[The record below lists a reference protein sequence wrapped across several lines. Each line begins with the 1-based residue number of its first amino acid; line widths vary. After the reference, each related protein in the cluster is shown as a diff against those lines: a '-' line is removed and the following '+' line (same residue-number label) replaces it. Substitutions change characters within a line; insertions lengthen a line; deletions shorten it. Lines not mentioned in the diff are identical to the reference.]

1 MVHGGALAGW
11 AVLPALR
18 LSQYPVRHRA
28 SDHDASVHGEART
41 RMETIK
47 DKPAVRLKPSS
58 YQPSKAEMEED
69 IGIDTTP
76 KDLLRAVVCD
86 VRIEYDEN
94 A

>member
-1 MVHGGALAGW
+1 M
-11 AVLPALR
+11 
-18 LSQYPVRHRA
+18 
-28 SDHDASVHGEART
+28 EKT
-41 RMETIK
+41 R

-76 KDLLRAVVCD
+76 ENLLRAVVRE
-86 VRIEYDEN
+86 VRIEHDQN

>member
-1 MVHGGALAGW
+1 M
-11 AVLPALR
+11 
-18 LSQYPVRHRA
+18 
-28 SDHDASVHGEART
+28 EKT
-41 RMETIK
+41 RG
-47 DKPAVRLKPSS
+47 KPAVRLKPSS

-76 KDLLRAVVCD
+76 ENLLRAVVRD

>member
-1 MVHGGALAGW
+1 M
-11 AVLPALR
+11 
-18 LSQYPVRHRA
+18 
-28 SDHDASVHGEART
+28 EKT
-41 RMETIK
+41 RG
-47 DKPAVRLKPSS
+47 KPAVRLKPSS

-76 KDLLRAVVCD
+76 ENLLRAVVRH

>member
-1 MVHGGALAGW
+1 
-11 AVLPALR
+11 
-18 LSQYPVRHRA
+18 
-28 SDHDASVHGEART
+28 
-41 RMETIK
+41 MEKTTG
-47 DKPAVRLKPSS
+47 KPAVRLKPSS

-76 KDLLRAVVCD
+76 ENLLRAVVRD

>member
-1 MVHGGALAGW
+1 M
-11 AVLPALR
+11 
-18 LSQYPVRHRA
+18 
-28 SDHDASVHGEART
+28 EKT
-41 RMETIK
+41 RG
-47 DKPAVRLKPSS
+47 KPAVRLKPSS

-76 KDLLRAVVCD
+76 ENLLRAVLRD

>member
-1 MVHGGALAGW
+1 MVHGGALAGR

-18 LSQYPVRHRA
+18 LSEYPVRHQA
-28 SDHDASVHGEART
+28 SD
-41 RMETIK
+41 
-47 DKPAVRLKPSS
+47 
-58 YQPSKAEMEED
+58 QPGKAEMEED

-76 KDLLRAVVCD
+76 ENLLRAVARE

>member
-1 MVHGGALAGW
+1 M
-11 AVLPALR
+11 
-18 LSQYPVRHRA
+18 
-28 SDHDASVHGEART
+28 EKT
-41 RMETIK
+41 RG
-47 DKPAVRLKPSS
+47 KPAVRFKPSS

-76 KDLLRAVVCD
+76 ENLLRAVVRN